1 MRRGRNDRWRRKG
14 EKEVAWD
21 KERRSRRKGKIVLW
35 HRSKTPLVRSNV
47 GAMVHSLGYVQMHT
61 RGGIK
66 ETETVCE
73 IILRASLEARK
84 KFNSSKVEDACEY
97 RLKDFTCK
105 LLEMLPFSGG
115 ASLLPERCN
124 IFLTFLWI
132 PIYFFSMCLQIFKG
146 KEWKRI
152 KERERKK
159 ENSQA
164 RLMKDY
170 RRIDVEELFVEDVYW
185 VRINLRSELY
195 FILNFLL
202 VVSEILC
209 IPKVWSRKFFLELQP
224 PLLISR
230 KQREEEFDEEK
241 SFCTSFFIVHT
252 CSEFLVSLVILTR
265 IPCFKHSLYIDF
277 EIQKCIRNIS
287 NVLHMF
293 QIDETSII
301 FE

>member
-1 MRRGRNDRWRRKG
+1 MSTGW
-14 EKEVAWD
+14 
-21 KERRSRRKGKIVLW
+21 KI
-35 HRSKTPLVRSNV
+35 S
-47 GAMVHSLGYVQMHT
+47 
-61 RGGIK
+61 
-66 ETETVCE
+66 
-73 IILRASLEARK
+73 RASFLKCFPSAEGLPC
-84 KFNSSKVEDACEY
+84 FLNDVIFSWLFFEY
-97 RLKDFTCK
+97 RFISSLCVCK
-105 LLEMLPFSGG
+105 YS
-115 ASLLPERCN
+115 R
-124 IFLTFLWI
+124 
-132 PIYFFSMCLQIFKG
+132 
-146 KEWKRI
+146 EWKRI

-170 RRIDVEELFVEDVYW
+170 RRIDVEELFVEDVHW

-252 CSEFLVSLVILTR
+252 CSEFLVSLVILSR